1 MRSWVAWSSSEPA
14 VSGPD
19 PSRNDVCCGRCAPGC
34 VCLVTFAWTAR
45 DADPVHAR
53 PVTRRASEGMTES
66 FAELF
71 EQSLA
76 NQRIRPGM
84 ILTGLVVDVTP
95 DVVIVNVG
103 LKS

>member
-1 MRSWVAWSSSEPA
+1 MHGV
-14 VSGPD
+14 
-19 PSRNDVCCGRCAPGC
+19 
-34 VCLVTFAWTAR
+34 F
-45 DADPVHAR
+45 
-53 PVTRRASEGMTES
+53 RASEGMSES

-103 LKS
+103 LKSEAVIPLEQFKNERGELEVKAEIGRAHV